1 MDSCPP
7 NIAPPKSC
15 SPRVRVDRYQ
25 RGMVRT
31 VPPRFD
37 QVLFELVHF
46 DGRRLVVGVQDVDEV
61 GDGEHPDELLQLAV
75 PQRGRA
81 KT

>member
-1 MDSCPP
+1 
-7 NIAPPKSC
+7 
-15 SPRVRVDRYQ
+15 
-25 RGMVRT
+25 MVRT